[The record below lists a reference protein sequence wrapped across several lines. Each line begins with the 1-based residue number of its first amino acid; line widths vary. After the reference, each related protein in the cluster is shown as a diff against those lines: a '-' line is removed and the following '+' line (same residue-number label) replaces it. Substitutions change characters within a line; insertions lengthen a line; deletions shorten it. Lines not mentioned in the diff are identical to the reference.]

1 MNHNC
6 EDTEALLS
14 GYLDGEL
21 TQGDRQR
28 VEIIMEPCQDC
39 AQTLEDMK
47 KLRGEIGGIEYEHM
61 PEAERL
67 KSAKD
72 PVAEAGMNIGQML
85 VIGGLVL
92 VYGVGAY
99 VLCVDI
105 ITDAEF
111 GRTGDVDDKGPLFL
125 RIGLPALIIGLGI
138 LFTTVLVQRIKTSKT
153 DPYNDVEI

>member
-28 VEIIMEPCQDC
+28 VEVIMEDCQDC
-39 AQTLEDMK
+39 AQTFEDMK

-61 PEAERL
+61 TEAERL
-67 KSAKD
+67 KAAKD
-72 PVAEAGMNIGQML
+72 PVAEAGASIGQIL
-85 VIGGLVL
+85 VIGGFIIF
-92 VYGVGAY
+92 YGSLIYFA
-99 VLCVDI
+99 L
-105 ITDAEF
+105 
-111 GRTGDVDDKGPLFL
+111 KGMLANPDTPLFMK
-125 RIGLPALIIGLGI
+125 IGLPAILIGMGI
-138 LFTTVLVQRIKTSKT
+138 LFTSVIIDRIKASKT

>member
-1 MNHNC
+1 MNHNY

-28 VEIIMEPCQDC
+28 VEIILDDCQDC
-39 AQTLEDMK
+39 AQTFEEMK

-61 PEAERL
+61 TESERIKL
-67 KSAKD
+67 SEDSVTKTG
-72 PVAEAGMNIGQML
+72 ENIGQML

-111 GRTGDVDDKGPLFL
+111 VRTGDDGDKVPLFL

>member
-28 VEIIMEPCQDC
+28 VEVIMEDCQDC

-47 KLRGEIGGIEYEHM
+47 KLRGEIGDIEYEHM
-61 PEAERL
+61 TEAERL
-67 KSAKD
+67 KAAKD
-72 PVAEAGMNIGQML
+72 PVAEAGASIGQIL
-85 VIGGLVL
+85 VIGGFIIF
-92 VYGVGAY
+92 YGSLIYFA
-99 VLCVDI
+99 L
-105 ITDAEF
+105 
-111 GRTGDVDDKGPLFL
+111 KGMLADPDTPLFMK
-125 RIGLPALIIGLGI
+125 IGLPAILIGMGI
-138 LFTTVLVQRIKTSKT
+138 LFTSVIIDRIKASKT